1 MSDATFDDV
10 LRIASPEADS
20 QAEHGPVRIEEV
32 ARLAQVSPITVSR
45 ALRRPQMVSA
55 VRRERIMK
63 AVEETGYSSNPHAKA
78 LKSGRSDIVAA
89 FVSNILSEQFS
100 LAIEGLSDVLEA
112 AGFQVALG
120 RTSYSYGRETTLI
133 RSLTAI
139 RPAAVFITG
148 VMELES
154 NRTFLRN
161 MGIPIVESW
170 ALARDPIDMLVGFS
184 NADGA
189 RMVAEHFAA
198 KGYRKVAF
206 IGRSGG
212 RGMLRLNSFTK
223 SCEQLGLKLCR
234 RISRDTVSGI
244 PEGRQAMQ
252 DLIGEGSDVDA
263 VFCASDLLAIGAL
276 LEARGRGLDVP
287 GDIAIA
293 GFGDSTLAEEIMPGL
308 TTIAADTRKLG
319 AVAGQMLLDRL
330 QETQPEETQAGHA
343 IRNIPLRLIER
354 GST

>member
-1 MSDATFDDV
+1 MSEPTFDKV
-10 LRIASPEADS
+10 LRVASPES
-20 QAEHGPVRIEEV
+20 ESPAERGPVRIEEV
-32 ARLAQVSPITVSR
+32 AKLAQVSPITVSR

-63 AVEETGYSSNPHAKA
+63 AVEVTGYFSNPHAKA
-78 LKSGRSDIVAA
+78 LKSGKSDIVAA

-100 LAIEGLSDVLEA
+100 LAIEGLADVLEP
-112 AGFQVALG
+112 AGFQVVLG
-120 RTSYSYGRETTLI
+120 RTSYSYQRETTLI
-133 RSLTAI
+133 RSLTAM

-161 MGIPIVESW
+161 MGVPIMESW

-189 RMVAEHFAA
+189 RMVAEHFAQR
-198 KGYRKVAF
+198 GHRKVAF

-212 RGMLRLNSFTK
+212 RGMLRLNSFAEH
-223 SCEQLGLKLCR
+223 CEQLGLELCQ
-234 RISRDTVSGI
+234 RISRDTVSGV
-244 PEGRQAMQ
+244 PEGREAMQ
-252 DLIGEGSDVDA
+252 DLLSGHTDIEA
-263 VFCASDLLAIGAL
+263 VFCASDLLAVGAL
-276 LEARGRGLDVP
+276 LEARERGLQVP

-293 GFGDSTLAEEIMPGL
+293 GFGDSTLAEEITPGL
-308 TTIAADTRKLG
+308 TTIAADTRG
-319 AVAGQMLLDRL
+319 VGTIAGQMLLERL
-330 QETQPEETQAGHA
+330 QGGKIEQA
-343 IRNIPLRLIER
+343 IRHVPLQLIER